1 MSKLPRPYVIAI
13 ASMTL
18 DGKIANPFVRTR
30 FTCRYDLERLF
41 KARDEVDATIV
52 GAQTVL
58 DVDGTY
64 TPKSGKQILRV
75 LIDGAFRVPLE
86 SKFFQSQAPT
96 LVAVTERAPRTKIE
110 LVKRM
115 GVEVMEFNRQ
125 VDVEVLLSKLS
136 ERGIKK
142 VLVEGGGIV
151 FWQFFS
157 RNLIDE
163 VRLTIAP
170 FMMGKGTSLIEGESL
185 KPESSPKFKPVK
197 WYLCECG
204 KEFVIHY
211 VREE

>member
-1 MSKLPRPYVIAI
+1 M
-13 ASMTL
+13 
-18 DGKIANPFVRTR
+18 DGKIANPYIRNR

-52 GAQTVL
+52 GAQTVI

-64 TPKSGKQILRV
+64 TPKTGKQILRV

-86 SKFFQSQAPT
+86 SKFLSSPAPA
-96 LVAVTERAPRTKIE
+96 LVAVTEKAPRAKVE
-110 LVKRM
+110 LARKA
-115 GVEVMEFNRQ
+115 GIEVMEFKGQ
-125 VDVEVLLSKLS
+125 VDVEVLLSKLA

-142 VLVEGGGIV
+142 VLVEGGGVV

-170 FMMGKGTSLIEGESL
+170 FMMGRGTSLIEGDSL
-185 KPESSPKFKPVK
+185 KMDQSPRFKPVK

-204 KEFVIHY
+204 REVVVHY
-211 VREE
+211 TRE

>member
-1 MSKLPRPYVIAI
+1 M
-13 ASMTL
+13 
-18 DGKIANPFVRTR
+18 DGKIANPYIRNR

-52 GAQTVL
+52 GAQTVI

-64 TPKSGKQILRV
+64 TPKTGKQILRV

-86 SKFFQSQAPT
+86 SKFLSSPAPA
-96 LVAVTERAPRTKIE
+96 LVAVTEKAPKAKVE
-110 LVKRM
+110 LARKA
-115 GVEVMEFNRQ
+115 GIEVMEFKGQ
-125 VDVEVLLSKLS
+125 VDVEVLLSKLA
-136 ERGIKK
+136 ERGIRK
-142 VLVEGGGIV
+142 VLVEGGGVV

-170 FMMGKGTSLIEGESL
+170 FMMGRGISLIEGDSL
-185 KPESSPKFKPVK
+185 KMDQSPRFKPVK

-204 KEFVIHY
+204 REVVVHY
-211 VREE
+211 TRE

>member
-1 MSKLPRPYVIAI
+1 MKPYVIAI
-13 ASMTL
+13 ASITM
-18 DGKIANPFVRTR
+18 DGKIANPYIRNR

-52 GAQTVL
+52 GAQTVI

-64 TPKSGKQILRV
+64 TPKTGKQILRV

-86 SKFFQSQAPT
+86 SKFFNSPAPA
-96 LVAVTERAPRTKIE
+96 LVAVTERAPRAKIE
-110 LVKRM
+110 LARKA
-115 GVEVMEFNRQ
+115 GIEVMEFDKQ
-125 VDVEVLLSKLS
+125 VDVEVLLSKLT

-142 VLVEGGGIV
+142 VLVEGGGAV

-170 FMMGKGTSLIEGESL
+170 FMMGKGTSLIEGDSL
-185 KPESSPKFKPVK
+185 KIDQSPRFKPVK

-204 KEFVIHY
+204 REVVIHY
-211 VREE
+211 TRE